1 MSTFESFSPMPNN
14 SLNISISDPQK
25 HGEGQAAFVTYL
37 VQYKT
42 LLDNYSTPES
52 QVRRR
57 FQDFIWLFK
66 NITDEFPA
74 CILPPLP
81 GKHVLGIFINVIVEY
96 LTGDRFSPEFIE
108 RRRASLE
115 IFTRHMA
122 RHPVLQKSVAE
133 KVFRYFRND

>member
-1 MSTFESFSPMPNN
+1 MSQSLESFVPMPNN
-14 SLNISISDPQK
+14 SLKINISDPQK
-25 HGEGQAAFVTYL
+25 HGEGQAAFVTYM

-66 NITDEFPA
+66 NITEEFPA

-81 GKHVLGIFINVIVEY
+81 GKHVLGIHT
-96 LTGDRFSPEFIE
+96 L
-108 RRRASLE
+108 
-115 IFTRHMA
+115 
-122 RHPVLQKSVAE
+122 
-133 KVFRYFRND
+133 